1 MIRNYLLVAVKV
13 LWRRKFFTFISLFG
27 ISFTLLVLTVA
38 TSFLDHTFGPHAPE
52 LKQDRMLGVYT
63 VRLTSDDGSFQMT
76 DKPGY
81 KFLNEYVRTIPSA
94 EKVSIFSDFTS
105 TATYR
110 KGEEVKLYIRR
121 TDGEYWEILDFEF
134 LEGRPITREDEQKAN
149 FVAVINEAT
158 REKLFN
164 GESAMGKSI
173 TMEGQNFNII
183 GVVKNAPIIRMTPFS
198 DVWVPLSTFK
208 TSGYKETFT
217 GGFMAAILAKSEQD
231 LDLIRS
237 DFKANLTKVQ
247 LPDPKKFPRILTGAD
262 TYFESFARNLE
273 GGADDPRTGTLISI
287 LVLLAVMF
295 IILPTINLV
304 NINISRIME
313 RASEIGVRK
322 AFGASSLTLVGQFI
336 VENILL
342 TIIGGLLGFI
352 LSSLVLSY
360 INNTGWIPYAQFGL
374 NYRIFIYAFLM
385 MIIFGIISGVYPAWR
400 MSRLHPVE
408 ALKGGMK

>member
-1 MIRNYLLVAVKV
+1 MIRNYLLIAIKV

-52 LKQDRMLGVYT
+52 IKQNRMLGVYT
-63 VRLTSDDGSFQMT
+63 VRLTSEDGSFQMT

-94 EKVSIFSDFTS
+94 EKVSIFSDFTP

-110 KGEEVKLYIRR
+110 KGEEVKLYIKR
-121 TDGEYWEILDFEF
+121 TDGEYWEILDFDF
-134 LEGRPITREDEQKAN
+134 LEGRPITSEDEQKAN
-149 FVAVINEAT
+149 YVAVINEAT

-164 GESAMGKSI
+164 GEPAIGKSI
-173 TMEGQNFNII
+173 TMEGQNFTII
-183 GVVKNAPIIRMTPFS
+183 GVVKNAPIIRMTSFS

-374 NYRIFIYAFLM
+374 NYRVFIYAFLM

>member
-1 MIRNYLLVAVKV
+1 MKV

-38 TSFLDHTFGPHAPE
+38 TSFIDHTFGPHAPE
-52 LKQDRMLGVYT
+52 LKQDRMLGVYS
-63 VRLTSDDGSFQMT
+63 VRLSSENGNNNMT

-94 EKVSIFSDFTS
+94 EKVSIFSEFTPA
-105 TATYR
+105 ATYR
-110 KGEEVKLYIRR
+110 NGEEVKLYLKR
-121 TDGEYWEILDFEF
+121 TDGAYWEILDFQF
-134 LEGRPITREDEQKAN
+134 LEGRPFTKEDDQKAN

-158 REKLFN
+158 REKLFS
-164 GESAMGKSI
+164 GEPAVGKTI
-173 TMEGQNFNII
+173 TLDGQSFKVT
-183 GVVKNAPIIRMTPFS
+183 GVVKNAPIIRMTSFS

-217 GGFMAAILAKSEQD
+217 GGFQATILAKDKQD

-247 LPDPKKFPRILTGAD
+247 LPDPKKFPRIITGAD

-273 GGADDPRTGTLISI
+273 GGSSDPRTGTLTGI
-287 LVLLAVMF
+287 LALLAVMF

-342 TIIGGLLGFI
+342 TIIGGLIGF
-352 LSSLVLSY
+352 VLSY
-360 INNTGWIPYAQFGL
+360 LVLDFFNTTGWIPYAQFGL
-374 NYRIFIYAFLM
+374 NYRIFIYALLM
-385 MIIFGIISGVYPAWR
+385 MVIFGIISGVYPAWR
-400 MSRLHPVE
+400 MSRLHPVQ
-408 ALKGGMK
+408 ALKGGSK